1 MPSDPIYLNK
11 NQYATY
17 YNDVLTQKTCDTT
30 QRISMKKCN
39 SLKEVRDQIDIIDDK
54 LVELISQRSHL
65 VRQAASFKNSIE
77 EVKAEDRIDF
87 IMQKVRKKA
96 IGLDVSPNLISEL
109 FKIMIDEMVE
119 TEISEFRNA
128 GNF

>member
-1 MPSDPIYLNK
+1 
-11 NQYATY
+11 
-17 YNDVLTQKTCDTT
+17 
-30 QRISMKKCN
+30 MKKCN
-39 SLKEVRDQIDIIDDK
+39 SLQEVRDEVDKIDTQ

-65 VRQAASFKNSIE
+65 IRQAAGFKESVE
-77 EVKAEDRIDF
+77 EVKAQDRIDD

-96 IGLDVSPNLISEL
+96 IELNINPNMISQL

-119 TEISEFRNA
+119 TEISEFRNG